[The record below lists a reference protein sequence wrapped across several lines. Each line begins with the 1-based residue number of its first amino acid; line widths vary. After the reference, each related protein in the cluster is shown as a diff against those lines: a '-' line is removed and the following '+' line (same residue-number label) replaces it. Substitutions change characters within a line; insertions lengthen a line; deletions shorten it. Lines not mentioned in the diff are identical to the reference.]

1 MNDRQSAERRV
12 GQLLR
17 VALSVL
23 VAAVLLLASTPA
35 RASGDRSDPVEFDLE
50 HVVVA
55 AMAGNATKAQIAWLI
70 AKHPTVADRTPAPDV
85 EDDITELALTQDELS
100 RASCK
105 EVWGTRTKRSITG
118 AVVLYKYTHKVQ
130 FCWLGGAVTS
140 AATTSAYFTN
150 VDFSVDI
157 VTTNHNSWK
166 SGVGTPTAYVFRQGR
181 VNHIIPDVGGIVGHT
196 YPWVKLKVTGAGN
209 ATYTQGE

>member
-1 MNDRQSAERRV
+1 MNDRQSADRRV

-17 VALSVL
+17 VALSVP

-85 EDDITELALTQDELS
+85 EDDITELALTQ
-100 RASCK
+100 
-105 EVWGTRTKRSITG
+105 
-118 AVVLYKYTHKVQ
+118 
-130 FCWLGGAVTS
+130 
-140 AATTSAYFTN
+140 
-150 VDFSVDI
+150 
-157 VTTNHNSWK
+157 
-166 SGVGTPTAYVFRQGR
+166 
-181 VNHIIPDVGGIVGHT
+181 
-196 YPWVKLKVTGAGN
+196 
-209 ATYTQGE
+209 GE